1 MQHSG
6 QHTPHVIRRLKGEW
20 WVKMPSDEQT
30 VFLGTAPKPRNQF
43 EAFIHHVCH
52 GLMMRYPLKD
62 VLVWSWQN
70 RDSFD

>member
-1 MQHSG
+1 MQRSY
-6 QHTPHVIRRLKGEW
+6 QDEPTVIRRFKGDW
-20 WVKMPSDEQT
+20 WIKQPKDEN
-30 VFLGTAPKPRNQF
+30 VIFLGIAPKPRNHT
-43 EAFIHHVCH
+43 EAFIHHICH